1 MWLLHNRWYVWR
13 VDLEVLKN
21 SFSIPNFIMTELLFN
36 ASTFSHKI
44 DVSLFTSE
52 QTFITIARQVNIT
65 AKKWSFPLRI
75 SSVNVTK
82 SAGNWRN
89 LTEEILNGK
98 LHFLCSLFSQV
109 SLLSAAYAQ
118 IDIQAHSPSMDLR
131 TVLWKC
137 IVALA
142 VRILLK
148 IAVSFSFSMSD
159 ALNCLWSTIVLA
171 GEIMQK

>member
-1 MWLLHNRWYVWR
+1 MW
-13 VDLEVLKN
+13 
-21 SFSIPNFIMTELLFN
+21 PNPQETEE
-36 ASTFSHKI
+36 I
-44 DVSLFTSE
+44 
-52 QTFITIARQVNIT
+52 
-65 AKKWSFPLRI
+65 
-75 SSVNVTK
+75 
-82 SAGNWRN
+82 